1 MKILVL
7 GSGGLVGSS
16 LARVLG
22 QNKKYKIY
30 PSTRKDTNLFI
41 KDETEKL
48 INDVVTTLYADPI
61 YLVIALIIS
70 GLLIFSL
77 VKKLLKIAMY
87 VAAIA
92 ILYLGYLY
100 FTGETADSVI
110 GGFQN
115 VTDDVKSGIE
125 ESLDKVIKKDN

>member
-1 MKILVL
+1 MLD
-7 GSGGLVGSS
+7 S
-16 LARVLG
+16 L
-22 QNKKYKIY
+22 
-30 PSTRKDTNLFI
+30 
-41 KDETEKL
+41 EKL
-48 INDVVTTLYADPI
+48 INNIITALYADPI

-87 VAAIA
+87 AAAIS

-100 FTGETADSVI
+100 FSGETADSVL

-115 VTDDVKSGIE
+115 VKDDVKSGIE
-125 ESLDKVIKKDN
+125 ESFDKVIKKDN